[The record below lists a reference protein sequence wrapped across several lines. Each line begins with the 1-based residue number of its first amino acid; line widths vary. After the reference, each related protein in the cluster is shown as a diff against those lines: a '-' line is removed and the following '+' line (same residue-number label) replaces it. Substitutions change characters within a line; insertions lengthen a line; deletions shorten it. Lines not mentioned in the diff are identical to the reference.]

1 MAKIPDGV
9 LGALIGKVGPVTGY
23 LRNGANILRTAHTRS
38 DRKITPART
47 AQRAK
52 IKVCND
58 FTRAFS
64 GTGFFNRTFPAD
76 LDGGTGYNRA
86 TSAIMNLA
94 ITGNFPDTRLNYLN
108 VLISKG
114 PLPPPEKAAISII
127 DEENILFQW
136 EDNTGNGTA
145 KSDDKV
151 IMVAYFPDLK
161 KAVFSIG
168 NGTRGDGH
176 SSLNTYAMNGFAAET
191 WLGFLSSDEKNA
203 SCSSYSGKTG

>member
-1 MAKIPDGV
+1 MAKIPEGV
-9 LGALIGKVGPVTGY
+9 IGALIGRVGPVSGY
-23 LRNGANILRTAHTRS
+23 LRNGENILRSAHSRS
-38 DRKITPART
+38 DRKVTPART

-52 IKVCND
+52 IKICND

-64 GTGFFNRTFPAD
+64 GTGFFNRTFPSAA
-76 LDGGTGYNRA
+76 GCGTGYNRA

-94 ITGNFPDTRLNYLN
+94 ITGNFPDTRIDYLN
-108 VLISKG
+108 ILISKG
-114 PLPPPEKAAISII
+114 ALPPPEKAAASING
-127 DEENILFQW
+127 DENIFFNW

-151 IMVAYFPDLK
+151 IMVAYFPGLNQ
-161 KAVFSIG
+161 AVFSIG
-168 NGTRGDGH
+168 NGCRGDGH
-176 SSLNTYAMNGFAAET
+176 SSLNIYGMKGYAAET